1 MDDTWTAAIRWTVD
15 RINWI
20 DTMMKPSRRPVD
32 AARTHA
38 GARAPAGPCALSARH
53 GQWEHPAGGWI
64 SMAHSLRAGILW
76 GCLAFLCGTAG
87 AGTPLLLAG
96 STVLYQRV
104 LTQPGA
110 AARETPGTSG
120 GRLITALSRFY
131 VYERQ
136 DLAGQEWLRV
146 GTDAAGRN
154 LLGWVPARDTLAWNQ
169 QLTLALT
176 NPAGRERLVFFR
188 DWDALRS
195 VLDAAS
201 PSAAGRALV
210 QAIAAGGTDPR
221 VVALEPETYV
231 NLYERFYLLPILEI
245 KDYSTSA
252 GNPVRAVRVASVTL
266 PDTRGRTLP
275 GPTVPDQRTTAEQL
289 RSFKAA
295 IVFVVD
301 STLSMGPYI
310 DETRAAITHFY
321 ERIRSAG
328 LLDKVAFG
336 LVAFRA
342 ESANEEANEQLE
354 YVAQVFAAPTAVR
367 NGDDFPAQ
375 IAGLREAPV
384 ATDYF
389 DEDPYAGVLAALEQP
404 DWKDRFDA
412 RHIVLITDAGALDGT
427 VNAPAGTV
435 PANQAVSAVDSSTGL
450 NAAAVQ
456 REAQR
461 AGVAIAVM
469 HLQTPVARQAGN
481 LARAAA
487 QYKELARNAMTQQE
501 AYFPIAD
508 GARDRLRAALD
519 TYAGDVIAQIERSTR
534 GAATPFGAAARAPA
548 EAPADAADDADQRAR
563 IQAIVASLGH
573 AMQLAYLGERRQ
585 TAAPEVFEAWISD
598 TDLAEPELRPVEV
611 RVLMTRDQLSDL
623 RDLVAQVIDTAQTD
637 LDGANSTAA
646 FYDRLASIAATFER
660 DPEAT
665 GRRRAPEL
673 AQRDLLLDYL
683 AGLPYKSDVLDLK
696 KSDWTSWGLQRQADF
711 VDRLRKK
718 VLLYSRYYAD
728 TFGWVDIAQTDN
740 PRNRE
745 AVYPIPLKD
754 LP

>member
-1 MDDTWTAAIRWTVD
+1 MGGLGVDHRSGNKKTGGRGFTRSTSRLRGLGPAAAAI
-15 RINWI
+15 
-20 DTMMKPSRRPVD
+20 S
-32 AARTHA
+32 
-38 GARAPAGPCALSARH
+38 
-53 GQWEHPAGGWI
+53 GWI
-64 SMAHSLRAGILW
+64 SALHALRAGILV

-110 AARETPGTSG
+110 AARAIPGTTG
-120 GRLITALSRFY
+120 GRLITALSRLY

-210 QAIAAGGTDPR
+210 QSIAAGGTDPR

-231 NLYERFYLLPILEI
+231 NLYERFYLLPILDL
-245 KDYSTSA
+245 KDYSTAA
-252 GNPVRAVRVASVTL
+252 GNPVRAVKVASVTL
-266 PDTRGRTLP
+266 PEARGRIAP
-275 GPTVPDQRTTAEQL
+275 GPALPVQERAAEQL

-301 STLSMGPYI
+301 SSLSMGPYI

-321 ERIRSAG
+321 ERIRTAG

-342 ESANEEANEQLE
+342 ESANEETNEALD
-354 YVAQVFAAPTAVR
+354 YVAQVFAAPTQVR
-367 NGDDFPAQ
+367 NGDDFLTR

-389 DEDPYAGVLAALEQP
+389 DEDPYAGVLAALESP

-412 RHIVLITDAGALDGT
+412 RHLVLITDAGALDGT
-427 VNAPAGTV
+427 FNTPAGAV
-435 PANQAVSAVDSSTGL
+435 PPNDRTGPGVDSSTGL

-469 HLQTPVARQAGN
+469 HLQTPAARHAGN

-508 GARDRLRAALD
+508 GARNRLRAALD
-519 TYAGDVIAQIERSTR
+519 TYAGDVIAQIEHSSRGTATAS
-534 GAATPFGAAARAPA
+534 GAAVPASAAAPTD
-548 EAPADAADDADQRAR
+548 ADAADQRIR

-585 TAAPEVFEAWISD
+585 TAAPEVFAAWISD
-598 TDLAEPELRPVEV
+598 TDLADPGLRTVEV

-623 RDLVAQVIDTAQTD
+623 RDLVAAVIDTAQTD
-637 LDGANSTAA
+637 LDGATSTAA

-673 AQRDLLLDYL
+673 AQRDLLLEYL

-740 PRNRE
+740 PHHRE

>member
-1 MDDTWTAAIRWTVD
+1 MGKFMGGLGVD
-15 RINWI
+15 HRSGNKK
-20 DTMMKPSRRPVD
+20 TGGRGFSRSPSRRRGP
-32 AARTHA
+32 
-38 GARAPAGPCALSARH
+38 GPAKASIS
-53 GQWEHPAGGWI
+53 GWI
-64 SMAHSLRAGILW
+64 SALHALRAGILV

-110 AARETPGTSG
+110 AAREMPGTTG
-120 GRLITALSRFY
+120 GRLITALSRLY

-154 LLGWVPARDTLAWNQ
+154 LLGWVPARDTLTWNQ
-169 QLTLALT
+169 QLTLVLT

-201 PSAAGRALV
+201 PPAAGRALV

-221 VVALEPETYV
+221 AVALEPETYV
-231 NLYERFYLLPILEI
+231 NLYERFYLLPILDI
-245 KDYSTSA
+245 KDYSTAA
-252 GNPVRAVRVASVTL
+252 GNPVRAVKVASVTL
-266 PDTRGRTLP
+266 PEARGRTAP
-275 GPTVPDQRTTAEQL
+275 GPAVQDQGSAAEQL

-321 ERIRSAG
+321 ERIRTAG

-342 ESANEEANEQLE
+342 ESANEETNEQLD
-354 YVAQVFAAPTAVR
+354 YVAQVFAAPTQVR
-367 NGDDFPAQ
+367 NGDDFPAR

-384 ATDYF
+384 ATDFF
-389 DEDPYAGVLAALEQP
+389 DEDPYAGVLAALESP

-427 VNAPAGTV
+427 FNTPAGTA
-435 PANQAVSAVDSSTGL
+435 PTKDQAVPGVDSSTGL

-469 HLQTPVARQAGN
+469 HLQTPAARQAGN

-508 GARDRLRAALD
+508 GTRDRLRAALD

-534 GAATPFGAAARAPA
+534 GAAIPSGSAVRASAAAPT
-548 EAPADAADDADQRAR
+548 EAADDADQRAR

-573 AMQLAYLGERRQ
+573 AMQLAYLGERRH

-598 TDLAEPELRPVEV
+598 TDLADPGLRTVEV

-623 RDLVAQVIDTAQTD
+623 RDLVAAVIDTAQTD

-740 PRNRE
+740 PHHRE

>member
-1 MDDTWTAAIRWTVD
+1 M
-15 RINWI
+15 
-20 DTMMKPSRRPVD
+20 
-32 AARTHA
+32 
-38 GARAPAGPCALSARH
+38 
-53 GQWEHPAGGWI
+53 
-64 SMAHSLRAGILW
+64 HSLRVGILL

-110 AARETPGTSG
+110 AARATPGTAG
-120 GRLITALSRFY
+120 GRLITALSRLY
-131 VYERQ
+131 VYERE
-136 DLAGQEWLRV
+136 DLAGQAWLRV

-176 NPAGRERLVFFR
+176 NPAGRERLILFR

-201 PSAAGRALV
+201 PPAAGRALV
-210 QAIAAGGTDPR
+210 QGIAAGGTDR
-221 VVALEPETYV
+221 RAVALEPETYV

-245 KDYSTSA
+245 KDYSTAA
-252 GNPVRAVRVASVTL
+252 GNPVRAVKVASVTL
-266 PDTRGRTLP
+266 PEARGRTAP
-275 GPTVPDQRTTAEQL
+275 GSALADQGSAAEQL
-289 RSFKAA
+289 QSFKAA

-301 STLSMGPYI
+301 SSLSMGPYI
-310 DETRAAITHFY
+310 DETRVAITHFY
-321 ERIRSAG
+321 ERIRTAG

-342 ESANEEANEQLE
+342 ESANEATNEQLE
-354 YVAQVFAAPTAVR
+354 YVAQVFAAPTQVL
-367 NGDDFPAQ
+367 NGEDFLTR

-435 PANQAVSAVDSSTGL
+435 PVNNRAVPAVDSSTGL

-461 AGVAIAVM
+461 AGVALAVM
-469 HLQTPVARQAGN
+469 HLQTPAARQAGN
-481 LARAAA
+481 LARATA
-487 QYKELARNAMTQQE
+487 QYKDLARNAMTQQE

-508 GARDRLRAALD
+508 GTRDRLRAALD

-534 GAATPFGAAARAPA
+534 GAATPFGPAARAPA

-598 TDLAEPELRPVEV
+598 TDLADPGLRTVEV

>member
-1 MDDTWTAAIRWTVD
+1 MGKLMGGLGFAHRSGYKQTGGRGFTRST
-15 RINWI
+15 
-20 DTMMKPSRRPVD
+20 SRRGP
-32 AARTHA
+32 
-38 GARAPAGPCALSARH
+38 GPATTSIS
-53 GQWEHPAGGWI
+53 GWI
-64 SMAHSLRAGILW
+64 SVLHALRVGILV

-110 AARETPGTSG
+110 AAREMPGTTG
-120 GRLITALSRFY
+120 GRLITALSRLY

-210 QAIAAGGTDPR
+210 QGIAAGGTDPR
-221 VVALEPETYV
+221 AVALEPETHV
-231 NLYERFYLLPILEI
+231 NLYERFYLLPILDI
-245 KDYSTSA
+245 KDYSTAA
-252 GNPVRAVRVASVTL
+252 GNPVRAVKVASVTL
-266 PDTRGRTLP
+266 PEAHGRTAP
-275 GPTVPDQRTTAEQL
+275 GPALPDQLSAAEQL

-301 STLSMGPYI
+301 SSLSMGPYI

-321 ERIRSAG
+321 ERIRTAG

-342 ESANEEANEQLE
+342 QSANEETNEALD
-354 YVAQVFAAPTAVR
+354 YVAQVFAAPTQVR
-367 NGDDFPAQ
+367 NGDDFLTR

-412 RHIVLITDAGALDGT
+412 RHLVLITDAGALDGT
-427 VNAPAGTV
+427 FNTPAGTGPAKDRAV
-435 PANQAVSAVDSSTGL
+435 PGVNSSTGL

-469 HLQTPVARQAGN
+469 HLQTPAARQAGN

-487 QYKELARNAMTQQE
+487 QYKDLARNAMTQQE

-519 TYAGDVIAQIERSTR
+519 TYAGDVIAQIEHSSRGTATAS
-534 GAATPFGAAARAPA
+534 GAAVPASAAAPT
-548 EAPADAADDADQRAR
+548 DADDADQRTR

-598 TDLAEPELRPVEV
+598 TDLADPGLRTVEV

-623 RDLVAQVIDTAQTD
+623 RDLVAAVIDTAQTD

-740 PRNRE
+740 PHHRE